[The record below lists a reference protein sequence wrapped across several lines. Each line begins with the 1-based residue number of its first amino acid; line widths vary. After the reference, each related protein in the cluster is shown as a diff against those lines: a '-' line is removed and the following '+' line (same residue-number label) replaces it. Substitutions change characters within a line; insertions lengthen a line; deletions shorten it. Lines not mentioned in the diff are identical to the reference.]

1 MLHRLELL
9 DTPAE
14 ERFDRATRVLAQLL
28 QVPIAL
34 VSLVDDKRQ
43 WFKSRIGLEMC
54 QTGRDLAF
62 CAHALHASSILI
74 VEDALLDPRFADNPL
89 VTGAPNVRFYAGVP
103 LVCEGDLV
111 LGTLCAIDTQPR
123 QLSEG
128 EISAMI
134 DLARMVERDIRQR
147 WVTQEARQ
155 VNEDERRAR
164 SLMETHFATIFQKAA
179 TGKALVDLQGRFTEV
194 NARLCTLTGYSRA
207 ELLDRTFADITYRED
222 LEAGLSLQR
231 DALAGLRDT
240 YFLEK
245 RYVRAD
251 GSLVWVE
258 VSVALVRDEV
268 GAPLHC
274 IMDILDIGQRK
285 QDEALLKDYHAELE
299 RRVSVRTTEVMNSR
313 ATLQAITD
321 NLPIL
326 ISHVDRNLRYL
337 FLNDVYRQIFGV
349 VPAELVGRPIR
360 DVLAPALYEQLE
372 PYFKRALAGERLVND
387 HVLYQAD
394 TNRIWA
400 ASYIPDIRDGEVQ
413 GFYVMS
419 QDVTERKQVERALRD
434 KAMRD
439 PLTGLPNRRALN
451 EMLIESA
458 GSEQSRFA
466 VFFLDLDGFKQVN
479 DVHGH
484 DVGDELL
491 KAVALR
497 LQKTLRRDDF
507 VCRLAGDEF
516 VLVARG
522 VADSKVAERIAQ
534 SVCVTL
540 GAPFQL
546 EGALVS
552 IGVSVGVALRAGV
565 LECPVSELLSE
576 ADAAMYEVKRRGRNG
591 YKLATPEGVAAV

>member
-14 ERFDRATRVLAQLL
+14 EDFDRATRVLAQLL
-28 QVPIAL
+28 QAPIAL

-43 WFKSRIGLEMC
+43 WFKSKIGLEVC
-54 QTGRDLAF
+54 QTGRDVAF
-62 CAHALHASSILI
+62 CAHALHAPSILI
-74 VEDALLDPRFADNPL
+74 IEDALLDPRFADNPL
-89 VTGAPNVRFYAGVP
+89 VTGAPGVRFYAGVP
-103 LVCEGDLV
+103 LVCEDGLA

-123 QLSEG
+123 QLSDG
-128 EISAMI
+128 EIGAMM

-147 WVTQEARQ
+147 WVAREARQ

-164 SLMETHFATIFQKAA
+164 SLVETHFATIFQKAA

-194 NARLCTLTGYSRA
+194 NARLCALTGFSRA
-207 ELLDRTFADITYRED
+207 ELLNRTFADITFTED
-222 LEAGLSLQR
+222 LETGLGLHR
-231 DALAGLRDT
+231 DALAGLGDT

-258 VSVALVRDEV
+258 VSVALVRDGA

-274 IMDILDIGQRK
+274 ILDILDIDQRK
-285 QDEALLKDYHAELE
+285 QDEALLKDHHAELE
-299 RRVSVRTTEVMNSR
+299 RRVSVRTREVMNSR

-326 ISHVDRNLRYL
+326 ISHVDRDLRYL

-349 VPAELVGRPIR
+349 VPAELLGRSVK
-360 DVLAPALYEQLE
+360 DVLSPALYEQLE
-372 PYFKRALAGERLVND
+372 PYFKRALAGERVVND

-394 TNRIWA
+394 TNRVWA

-451 EMLIESA
+451 EMLLESA
-458 GSEQSRFA
+458 GSDQARFA

-479 DVHGH
+479 DAHGH

-491 KAVALR
+491 RAVALR
-497 LQKTLRRDDF
+497 LQKALRRDDF

-522 VADSKVAERIAQ
+522 VADSKVAERIAH
-534 SVCVTL
+534 SVCVAL
-540 GAPFQL
+540 GAPFEL
-546 EGALVS
+546 EGALVNV
-552 IGVSVGVALRAGV
+552 GVSVGVALQAGA
-565 LECPVSELLSE
+565 LDRPVGDLLSE

-591 YKLATPEGVAAV
+591 YKLATPEGIAAM

>member
-14 ERFDRATRVLAQLL
+14 EGFDRATRVLAQLL

-43 WFKSRIGLEMC
+43 WFKSRVGLEIC

-103 LVCEGDLV
+103 LVCEDDLV

-207 ELLDRTFADITYRED
+207 ELLDRTFADITYCED
-222 LEAGLSLQR
+222 LEAGLRLQR

-258 VSVALVRDEV
+258 VSVALVRDEI

-274 IMDILDIGQRK
+274 IVDILDIGQRK

-349 VPAELVGRPIR
+349 VPAELLGRAVK

-372 PYFKRALAGERLVND
+372 PYFRRALAGERVVND

-400 ASYIPDIRDGEVQ
+400 ASYIPDIRDGQVQ

-451 EMLIESA
+451 EMLLESA
-458 GSEQSRFA
+458 GSDQARFA

-479 DVHGH
+479 DAHGH

-497 LQKTLRRDDF
+497 LQRTLRRDDF

-534 SVCVTL
+534 SVCVAL
-540 GAPFQL
+540 GAPFEL
-546 EGALVS
+546 EGALVNV
-552 IGVSVGVALRAGV
+552 GVSVGVALQAGA
-565 LECPVSELLSE
+565 LDRPVGDLLSE